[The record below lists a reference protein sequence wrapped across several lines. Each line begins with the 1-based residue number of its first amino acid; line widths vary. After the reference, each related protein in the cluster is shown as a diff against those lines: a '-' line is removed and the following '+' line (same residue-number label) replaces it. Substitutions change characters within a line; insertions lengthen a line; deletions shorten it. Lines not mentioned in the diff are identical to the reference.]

1 MKRKKIAIVFAAM
14 SLMLMTGCGAQKE
27 KLKADTPV
35 EKEFSEVSVHD
46 PSIIEGEDGSYYIF
60 GSHLAVAKT
69 EDLMNWTY
77 VNQGVKNN
85 NTVIPNV
92 LKEMKE
98 AFEWS
103 QSNTFW
109 APDVIKL
116 NDGSYKLYYC
126 NCKGDSPLSCL
137 GTAVSD
143 SVEGPYSNEG
153 IMLKSGMS
161 ASEKDED
168 GNLYQATTDPNVIDP
183 VVFYDKEGKLWMI
196 YGSYSGGIFVKEM
209 DAESGMPLESGYGE
223 KLLGGNHLRIEAPY
237 VIYNEE
243 TGYYYMFL
251 SFGGLDSDGGYNI
264 RVCRSENPNGPYVDS
279 MGQDMKDCKGPAGS
293 AFSDATAEQY
303 GTKLMGGYK
312 FTWKEG
318 EEGEDRKGYLSP
330 GHNSCLYQEET
341 VSLLQDVYHPH
352 RECIPKVQEE
362 TLESLLIRNSSK
374 CRLTDKLQMR
384 VPKNKILQICHS
396 DGKIKIDEERIVE
409 NGIEVTGVVELRAL
423 YVVSDD
429 EMPFYAAET
438 ALPFRHTIEVPGIGP
453 DCRYELQSSIDQLST
468 TMPDSSDIEAKV
480 VLNLNALVF
489 RRRKEM
495 VMQYVEEKDRDPE
508 ELQSLPGITCYFVK
522 PGDTLW
528 DIAKKFYTTTDKI
541 RELNELK
548 TETLTPMQQLLVE
561 RV

>member
-1 MKRKKIAIVFAAM
+1 MDFVKKILHQI
-14 SLMLMTGCGAQKE
+14 SRK
-27 KLKADTPV
+27 
-35 EKEFSEVSVHD
+35 SEAVSQITFD
-46 PSIIEGEDGSYYIF
+46 EDY
-60 GSHLAVAKT
+60 
-69 EDLMNWTY
+69 
-77 VNQGVKNN
+77 
-85 NTVIPNV
+85 NV
-92 LKEMKE
+92 PD
-98 AFEWS
+98 AR
-103 QSNTFW
+103 
-109 APDVIKL
+109 PDVGRMIQK
-116 NDGSYKLYYC
+116 
-126 NCKGDSPLSCL
+126 KGEVTIGDVQIS
-137 GTAVSD
+137 
-143 SVEGPYSNEG
+143 
-153 IMLKSGMS
+153 
-161 ASEKDED
+161 
-168 GNLYQATTDPNVIDP
+168 
-183 VVFYDKEGKLWMI
+183 EGKAR
-196 YGSYSGGIFVKEM
+196 V
-209 DAESGMPLESGYGE
+209 
-223 KLLGGNHLRIEAPY
+223 
-237 VIYNEE
+237 
-243 TGYYYMFL
+243 
-251 SFGGLDSDGGYNI
+251 FGGLTFHLLYVSDGERRRICQLSGELPIDETIHLDGLTGGDKVCITWEVEDLNLHLINSRKLGVRAIVTLHAWIEELCDLAVPMEI
-264 RVCRSENPNGPYVDS
+264 RGESDVAVKRQEYRVVELAVQKKDVLRVKKELTIPSGKPELHEILWQDLEVRGLDLRSEEERVL
-279 MGQDMKDCKGPAGS
+279 Q
-293 AFSDATAEQY
+293 AEAV
-303 GTKLMGGYK
+303 L
-312 FTWKEG
+312 EL
-318 EEGEDRKGYLSP
+318 DI
-330 GHNSCLYQEET
+330 CLYQEET

-438 ALPFRHTIEVPGIGP
+438 AIPFRHTIEVPGIGP

-528 DIAKKFYTTTDKI
+528 DIAKKFYTTTEKI
-541 RELNELK
+541 RELNDLK
-548 TETLTPMQQLLVE
+548 TENLTPMQQLLVE

>member
-1 MKRKKIAIVFAAM
+1 MDFVKKILHQI
-14 SLMLMTGCGAQKE
+14 SRK
-27 KLKADTPV
+27 
-35 EKEFSEVSVHD
+35 SEAVSQITFD
-46 PSIIEGEDGSYYIF
+46 EDY
-60 GSHLAVAKT
+60 
-69 EDLMNWTY
+69 
-77 VNQGVKNN
+77 
-85 NTVIPNV
+85 NV
-92 LKEMKE
+92 PD
-98 AFEWS
+98 AR
-103 QSNTFW
+103 
-109 APDVIKL
+109 PDVGRMIQK
-116 NDGSYKLYYC
+116 
-126 NCKGDSPLSCL
+126 KGEVTIGDVQIS
-137 GTAVSD
+137 
-143 SVEGPYSNEG
+143 
-153 IMLKSGMS
+153 
-161 ASEKDED
+161 
-168 GNLYQATTDPNVIDP
+168 
-183 VVFYDKEGKLWMI
+183 EGKAR
-196 YGSYSGGIFVKEM
+196 V
-209 DAESGMPLESGYGE
+209 
-223 KLLGGNHLRIEAPY
+223 
-237 VIYNEE
+237 
-243 TGYYYMFL
+243 
-251 SFGGLDSDGGYNI
+251 FGGLTFHLLYVSDGERRRICQLSGELPIDETIHLDGLTGGDKVCITWEVEDLNLHLINSRKLGVRAIVTLHAWIEELCDLAVPMEIRGESDVEEDHPLQWVEQALPFQAEVECQGCISEMIPRIESTLGQTTLEIQPDSDGEE
-264 RVCRSENPNGPYVDS
+264 RVL
-279 MGQDMKDCKGPAGS
+279 Q
-293 AFSDATAEQY
+293 AEAV
-303 GTKLMGGYK
+303 L
-312 FTWKEG
+312 EL
-318 EEGEDRKGYLSP
+318 DI
-330 GHNSCLYQEET
+330 CLYQEET

-508 ELQSLPGITCYFVK
+508 ELQKLPGITCYFVK

>member
-1 MKRKKIAIVFAAM
+1 MDFVKKILHQI
-14 SLMLMTGCGAQKE
+14 SRK
-27 KLKADTPV
+27 
-35 EKEFSEVSVHD
+35 SEAVSQITFD
-46 PSIIEGEDGSYYIF
+46 EDY
-60 GSHLAVAKT
+60 
-69 EDLMNWTY
+69 
-77 VNQGVKNN
+77 
-85 NTVIPNV
+85 NV
-92 LKEMKE
+92 PD
-98 AFEWS
+98 AR
-103 QSNTFW
+103 
-109 APDVIKL
+109 PDVGRMIQK
-116 NDGSYKLYYC
+116 
-126 NCKGDSPLSCL
+126 KGEVTIGDVQIS
-137 GTAVSD
+137 
-143 SVEGPYSNEG
+143 
-153 IMLKSGMS
+153 
-161 ASEKDED
+161 
-168 GNLYQATTDPNVIDP
+168 
-183 VVFYDKEGKLWMI
+183 EGKAR
-196 YGSYSGGIFVKEM
+196 V
-209 DAESGMPLESGYGE
+209 
-223 KLLGGNHLRIEAPY
+223 
-237 VIYNEE
+237 
-243 TGYYYMFL
+243 
-251 SFGGLDSDGGYNI
+251 FGGLTFHLLYVSDGERRRICQLSGELPIDETIHLDGLTGGDKVCITWEVEDLNLHLINSRKLGVRAIVTLHAWIEELCDLAVPMEI
-264 RVCRSENPNGPYVDS
+264 RGESDVAVKRQEYRVVELAVQKKDVLRVKKELTIPSGKPELHEILWQDLEVRGLDLRSEEGRV
-279 MGQDMKDCKGPAGS
+279 S
-293 AFSDATAEQY
+293 AQGELFVFCLYSD
-303 GTKLMGGYK
+303 
-312 FTWKEG
+312 G
-318 EEGEDRKGYLSP
+318 EERVLQAETVLELDI
-330 GHNSCLYQEET
+330 CLYQEET

-438 ALPFRHTIEVPGIGP
+438 AIPFRHTIEVPGIGP

-528 DIAKKFYTTTDKI
+528 DIAKKFYTTTEKI
-541 RELNELK
+541 RELNDLK
-548 TETLTPMQQLLVE
+548 TENLTPMQQLLVE